1 MKIYLASPLFTDY
14 ERQKVKEWAA
24 RLRGCGREVYVPMEH
39 SIENA
44 WELPNYEW
52 AKKVFDE
59 DVKAMAAVMKAKENT
74 RGIETNHY
82 KACFDAARSEFGDK
96 PFTVVELEELVDH
109 RISKN
114 SVASMV
120 AFAKTPESV
129 KVRSNKK
136 NRRTERLLPSDLKDT
151 GECKKVEYYYLR
163 CDASGKPIEGA
174 ELIQRTSKGSKLY
187 KFGD

>member
-1 MKIYLASPLFTDY
+1 MEMYSATYNTLKENYPDCDL
-14 ERQKVKEWAA
+14 VKAMDAEWEA
-24 RLRGCGREVYVPMEH
+24 RLALE
-39 SIENA
+39 
-44 WELPNYEW
+44 
-52 AKKVFDE
+52 
-59 DVKAMAAVMKAKENT
+59 KAMAAVMKAKAKTET
-74 RGIETNHY
+74 VETNHY
-82 KACFDAARSEFGDK
+82 KACFNAARSEFGNK
-96 PFTVVELEELVDH
+96 SFTAAELEKLVDH

-129 KVRSNKK
+129 KVWSNKK

-151 GECKKVEYYYLR
+151 GERKKVEYYYLR

-187 KFGD
+187 KFVD

>member
-1 MKIYLASPLFTDY
+1 MEMYSETYHNLKENYPDCDL
-14 ERQKVKEWAA
+14 VKAMDAEWEA
-24 RLRGCGREVYVPMEH
+24 RLALE
-39 SIENA
+39 
-44 WELPNYEW
+44 
-52 AKKVFDE
+52 
-59 DVKAMAAVMKAKENT
+59 KAMAAVMKAKANT
-74 RGIETNHY
+74 KTVETNHY
-82 KACFDAARSEFGDK
+82 KACFNAARSEFGDK
-96 PFTVVELEELVDH
+96 SFTAAELEELVDH

-129 KVRSNKK
+129 KVWSNKK

-151 GECKKVEYYYLR
+151 GERKMVEYYYLR